1 MKLNHINLTVSD
13 VQKTRRFLEKYLGLQ
28 SMEGTKDDDT
38 HVGLL
43 DDDGFVLGLM
53 KSDQGT
59 EVNYPSS
66 FHIGFL
72 KESEERVNEIY
83 LRLKDDGFDVNP
95 PGYYRTGMDLY
106 FHAPGGFAIQVSY

>member
-1 MKLNHINLTVSD
+1 MEGMKLNHINLTVMD

-53 KSDQGT
+53 KGIRALMSII
-59 EVNYPSS
+59 P
-66 FHIGFL
+66 L
-72 KESEERVNEIY
+72 
-83 LRLKDDGFDVNP
+83 
-95 PGYYRTGMDLY
+95 
-106 FHAPGGFAIQVSY
+106 VSILVF